1 MKSNKRLVYTVV
13 AGVLF
18 MFAFSFMLVPI
29 FTFVCK
35 QAGING
41 KGVTTATKADKNMQV
56 DRSRSIRI
64 DFASTLNGKFAFDFK
79 PEQQSV
85 TVHPGERKI
94 IYYYAK
100 NNTGRNI
107 IVQAVPSITPA
118 DGARFFKKIECFC
131 FTQQR
136 FLKNEKAHMFVNFYI
151 DPSVPKEVKE
161 LTLSYTMFDASA
173 FAGKNVV
180 RAKGRV

>member
-1 MKSNKRLVYTVV
+1 MTPNKRLTLMLTVAV
-13 AGVLF
+13 IF
-18 MFAFSFMLVPI
+18 MFAFSYMLVPI

-41 KGVTTATKADKNMQV
+41 KGVMSAAKVDKNMQV
-56 DRSRSIRI
+56 DMSRSIRI
-64 DFASTLNGKFAFDFK
+64 DFASMLNGKFGFDFK
-79 PEQQSV
+79 PEQRSV
-85 TVHPGERKI
+85 TVHPGERRI

-100 NNTGRNI
+100 NNTGRNVV
-107 IVQAVPSITPA
+107 VQAVPSITPA

-151 DPSVPKEVKE
+151 DPAVPKNVKE
-161 LTLSYTMFDASA
+161 ITLSYTMFDATE
-173 FAGKNVV
+173 FAGKNVI